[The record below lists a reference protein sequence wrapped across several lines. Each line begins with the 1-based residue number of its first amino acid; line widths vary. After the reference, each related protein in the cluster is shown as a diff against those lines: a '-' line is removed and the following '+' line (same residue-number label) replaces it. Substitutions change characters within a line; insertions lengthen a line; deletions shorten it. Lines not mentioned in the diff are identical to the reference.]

1 MKDPKVIEK
10 FNSSIQ
16 LYTKCLQD
24 ISDLLAKYL
33 QADSLEQLKEQHPH
47 DFFSVVN
54 QGEIKEG
61 YNLLDDFEK
70 LLAHRLV
77 SKEPTFDLTDL
88 EKE

>member
-16 LYTKCLQD
+16 LYAKCLQNV
-24 ISDLLAKYL
+24 SDLLDKYL
-33 QADSLEQLKEQHPH
+33 QADSLEQFKEQYPH

-61 YNLLDDFEK
+61 YVLLDDFQK
-70 LLAHRLV
+70 SLAHRLA
-77 SKEPTFDLTDL
+77 PQTFDLTDL